1 MGLEPRI
8 MGSEVFDAITVSVF
22 LSGMSSRGSWW
33 ELEMF
38 LNMNAL
44 LSEVEHR
51 DDNVIFPSFFFSFW
65 SCVFYC
71 SLQRVEKIQMEGYK
85 KGNPKKIP
93 LTFLISRVD
102 TTVRLYLP
110 TSDDNRV

>member
-22 LSGMSSRGSWW
+22 LSGISSRGSWW

-51 DDNVIFPSFFFSFW
+51 DDNVIFPY
-65 SCVFYC
+65 FYFILVVC
-71 SLQRVEKIQMEGYK
+71 FIALFRGLKKFKWRDIK
-85 KGNPKKIP
+85 KGIRKK
-93 LTFLISRVD
+93 FH
-102 TTVRLYLP
+102 
-110 TSDDNRV
+110 

>member
-22 LSGMSSRGSWW
+22 LSGMSSQGSWW

-38 LNMNAL
+38 LNMNAI

-51 DDNVIFPSFFFSFW
+51 DDNVIFPSFFSFW

-71 SLQRVEKIQMEGYK
+71 SLQRVEKFKWRDIK
-85 KGNPKKIP
+85 KGIRKK
-93 LTFLISRVD
+93 FH
-102 TTVRLYLP
+102 
-110 TSDDNRV
+110 

>member
-1 MGLEPRI
+1 MDFSMGLEPRI

-51 DDNVIFPSFFFSFW
+51 DDNVIFPSFFSFW

-71 SLQRVEKIQMEGYK
+71 SLQRVEKFKWRDIK
-85 KGNPKKIP
+85 KGIRKK
-93 LTFLISRVD
+93 FH
-102 TTVRLYLP
+102 
-110 TSDDNRV
+110 

>member
-1 MGLEPRI
+1 MDFSMGLEPRI

-38 LNMNAL
+38 LNMNAI

-51 DDNVIFPSFFFSFW
+51 DDNVTFPSFFFHFG
-65 SCVFYC
+65 
-71 SLQRVEKIQMEGYK
+71 RVCFIALFRGLKKFKWRDIK
-85 KGNPKKIP
+85 KGIRKK
-93 LTFLISRVD
+93 FH
-102 TTVRLYLP
+102 
-110 TSDDNRV
+110 